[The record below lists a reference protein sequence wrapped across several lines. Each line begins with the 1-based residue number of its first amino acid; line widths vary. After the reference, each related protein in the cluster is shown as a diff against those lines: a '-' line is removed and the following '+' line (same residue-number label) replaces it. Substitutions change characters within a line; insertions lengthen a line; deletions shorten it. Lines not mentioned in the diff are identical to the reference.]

1 MSIKIK
7 NLFFQY
13 NQYQKSILNNIN
25 IDIKDDETV
34 ALLGI
39 SGSGKSTL
47 FNVITSLYNP
57 TSGEVHFENSQLY
70 DLAYIRQSAMDML
83 FPWKTVQGN
92 IEFALIERRNLTS
105 ENKKRINLLLTTL
118 RLNHRKNYY
127 PKELSGGELKRLS
140 FACGLSYSPKIILL
154 DEAFT
159 GIDLSLKL
167 ELWTFL
173 RSEMAK
179 TKTTSFLITHDFDE
193 AIYLADRIIFIGNN
207 GALHAK
213 EILIGKT
220 LKENNSNIESFFS
233 NHLIVEI
240 KKEAL
245 MIFRSINTNE

>member
-57 TSGEVHFENSQLY
+57 TSGEVHFGNSQLY